1 MYTNHFQMLSSG
13 KMIKQYYSRETVWR
27 EVAFNRVSEEVIQEG
42 VMLGSGS
49 NVRQFIIMNELTE
62 P

>member
-1 MYTNHFQMLSSG
+1 MLSSG

-27 EVAFNRVSEEVIQEG
+27 EVAFNRVSEEVVQEG